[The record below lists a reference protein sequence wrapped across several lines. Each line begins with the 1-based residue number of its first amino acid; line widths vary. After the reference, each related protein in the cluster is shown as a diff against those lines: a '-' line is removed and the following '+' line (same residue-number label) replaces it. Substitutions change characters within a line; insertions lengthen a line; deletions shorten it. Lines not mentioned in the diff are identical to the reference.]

1 MSKLKYKLVEQD
13 EPQDGAEEIPA
24 GGGGTKEKIIYDLIL
39 TPQVVSVDEVVK
51 AFEKIDNYGP
61 YVSNLR
67 NTKADVEKA
76 VVNHFGPNQPFAKKK
91 LEKERGKPFP
101 LKTKQAVDAFIRSLT
116 AKPSLLKWNVEGE
129 SLVFPAKRNPTK
141 QVTKNIIDT
150 VMKKANIDYSL
161 EEKETMNEDKL
172 RSIIKELIKEDSL
185 FNIDP
190 TIAYKIYHLLKSKYP
205 KIGEDYAKAS
215 FFFHFLNDNLK

>member
-1 MSKLKYKLVEQD
+1 
-13 EPQDGAEEIPA
+13 
-24 GGGGTKEKIIYDLIL
+24 
-39 TPQVVSVDEVVK
+39 
-51 AFEKIDNYGP
+51 
-61 YVSNLR
+61 
-67 NTKADVEKA
+67 
-76 VVNHFGPNQPFAKKK
+76 
-91 LEKERGKPFP
+91 
-101 LKTKQAVDAFIRSLT
+101 
-116 AKPSLLKWNVEGE
+116 
-129 SLVFPAKRNPTK
+129 
-141 QVTKNIIDT
+141 
-150 VMKKANIDYSL
+150 MKKANIDYSL